1 MSRMARLGSSRRA
14 ALHTAAHAASASSP
28 CLRGSGGCAGGGRRG
43 SRGIPSGSGS
53 IAGCTTA
60 SRMALRGGC
69 AWIHTSTPTSSQ
81 GRRRGRPRS
90 QDDVMVAPYEFYPWP
105 RPAHGMSRVLIRLC
119 NARGQL
125 PQGASGEIG
134 WRQAGWSNFRNGAK
148 SALLSPRC
156 TVKASHTRPFENH
169 TKSDPATRPW
179 WSSRE
184 HGHQRG

>member
-1 MSRMARLGSSRRA
+1 MHCDGSKRTRTRYKAICMKGNCKEHRGARRPSHRRPRRLRVVSVPPRQWWMCWGWPSREPR
-14 ALHTAAHAASASSP
+14 HT
-28 CLRGSGGCAGGGRRG
+28 
-43 SRGIPSGSGS
+43 ISGSGS

-105 RPAHGMSRVLIRLC
+105 RPAHGMSRVLVKVC

-134 WRQAGWSNFRNGAK
+134 WRQAGRGQSNFQK
-148 SALLSPRC
+148 
-156 TVKASHTRPFENH
+156 
-169 TKSDPATRPW
+169 
-179 WSSRE
+179 
-184 HGHQRG
+184 RGEICLA

>member
-1 MSRMARLGSSRRA
+1 MIYI
-14 ALHTAAHAASASSP
+14 ALW
-28 CLRGSGGCAGGGRRG
+28 CGRCAGDGRRG
-43 SRGIPSGSGS
+43 SRGMPSASGG

-60 SRMALRGGC
+60 SRMALRGGG
-69 AWIHTSTPTSSQ
+69 AHMDSHQHTNLFT
-81 GRRRGRPRS
+81 GRRGRLRS

-105 RPAHGMSRVLIRLC
+105 RPAHGMSRVLVRLC
-119 NARGQL
+119 NARGRL

-148 SALLSPRC
+148 SALLSPIC

-169 TKSDPATRPW
+169 TKSDPATGPW